1 MIDAAAQGPDGTGGA
16 VQRRRLILATTML
29 TATIYSMNLTIVSIS
44 LPHMQGT
51 FSATPDQI
59 SWVITAFIVGMTIMI
74 IATGWVSN
82 RFGRKNVYI
91 TSIAFFV
98 ATSLMCGNASSLEE
112 EVLWRLLQGIS
123 GAPLIPLSQAIV
135 IDAFPRSEHGR
146 AIGYWA
152 IGGMV
157 GPIVAPPIG
166 GFITEL
172 YGWPS
177 VFYINLPV
185 GGLALLGAI
194 LTLPREPAVRGER
207 LDWFGLSA
215 LIIGL
220 GAFQL
225 MLNRGARL
233 DWLASPEIVIELT
246 VAGVFVYIFAVHAI
260 TGRETLIK
268 PELFRDWNYT
278 FGLIA
283 ISMFGVLVFLQTILI
298 PLILKNLAGYPVD
311 TIGLLLAPR
320 ALGVVISAATIG
332 LAMKRVDPRILSCT
346 GFATIAVSAYFM
358 AQWSLD
364 VGPWDVVW
372 TGFMQGVGSNL
383 VFVPLNTMAFST
395 LATRF
400 RTDAVPIFY
409 LILNLGA
416 SIGIAAIMTYWTT
429 GAQEAHAILVEN
441 ISPFNEALQ
450 GDEAAG
456 LWDRETG
463 FGIAAI
469 DAEISRQARMISYNN
484 TFYLISALAL
494 AGMLPILL
502 LRWVRPKLPGQA

>member
-1 MIDAAAQGPDGTGGA
+1 MTDTAARGPGGGA
-16 VQRRRLILATTML
+16 ARRRRFILATTML
-29 TATIYSMNLTIVSIS
+29 SATIYSMNLTIVSIS

-59 SWVITAFIVGMTIMI
+59 SWVITAFIVGMTTMI
-74 IATGWVSN
+74 IGTGWISN
-82 RFGRKNVYI
+82 RFGRKNVFI
-91 TSIAFFV
+91 LSILFFV
-98 ATSLMCGNASSLEE
+98 ATSLMCGNAGSLEE
-112 EVLWRLLQGIS
+112 EVLWRLLQGIA

-135 IDAFPRSEHGR
+135 VDAYPRGEHAK

-185 GGLALLGAI
+185 GALALLGAI
-194 LTLPREPAVRGER
+194 FALPRIPAVRNER

-215 LIIGL
+215 LIIAL

-233 DWLASPEIVIELT
+233 DWLDSPEIVVELT
-246 VAGVFVYIFAVHAI
+246 VAGVFIYIFAIHAI

-268 PELFRDWNYT
+268 RELFRDWNYT
-278 FGLIA
+278 FGLMA
-283 ISMFGVLVFLQTILI
+283 ISMFGGLVFLQTILI

-311 TIGLLLAPR
+311 TIGLVLAPR
-320 ALGVVISAATIG
+320 ALGVVMTAAIMGPAT
-332 LAMKRVDPRILSCT
+332 KRVDPRILSCS

-372 TGFMQGVGSNL
+372 TGFLQGVGSNL

-395 LATRF
+395 LPARF
-400 RTDAVPIFY
+400 RTEAVPIFY
-409 LILNLGA
+409 LVLNLGA
-416 SIGIAAIMTYWTT
+416 SIGIATIMTYWSA

-441 ISPFNEALQ
+441 ITPFNEALR
-450 GDEAAG
+450 GGEAAG

-463 FGIAAI
+463 SGIAAI
-469 DAEISRQARMISYNN
+469 NAEISRQARMISYNN
-484 TFYLISALAL
+484 TFYLISAIAL
-494 AGMLPILL
+494 AGMVPILL
-502 LRWVRPKLPGQA
+502 LRWARVKGPGQA